1 MSDLMGD
8 DCMDSF
14 GLVLA
19 GGGTRGAYQIGVW
32 KALLETEIPVCAVAG
47 VSIGALNGALFCQ
60 GDWQIANRAWHE
72 VSVTDLVKLPE
83 PLPVPDN
90 VFDRRNLPVLTRLVI
105 QEKGLDTSPLR
116 RQMDHYL
123 DEKRLY
129 NSMVDFGV
137 LTYCLTDMK
146 PVSVFC
152 KELPPGKIFDYI
164 LASASLPL
172 FRTVRIDGKR
182 LVDGGVYN
190 NRPTEM
196 LINRGC
202 SHIIEVEVGGIGLV
216 RSYDPAG
223 AQIISIKP
231 EKPIGGLLDIRHEMI
246 DANIRQGYS
255 DAMQA
260 FKQHHLA

>member
-1 MSDLMGD
+1 
-8 DCMDSF
+8 MDSF

-32 KALLETEIPVCAVAG
+32 KALLEAELPVNAVAG

-72 VSVTDLVKLPE
+72 VSVTDMVKLPE

-90 VFDRRNLPVLTRLVI
+90 VFDRRNLPTLTRVVI
-105 QEKGLDTSPLR
+105 QEKGLDTTPLR
-116 RQMDHYL
+116 RQMDRYL
-123 DEKRLY
+123 DEQRLY
-129 NSMVDFGV
+129 ASPVDFGV
-137 LTYCLTDMK
+137 LTFCLNDMK

-152 KELPPGKIFDYI
+152 KDLPPGKIFDYM

-196 LINRGC
+196 LIDRGC
-202 SHIIEVEVGGIGLV
+202 RRIIEVEVGGIGLV
-216 RSYDPAG
+216 RRYDPAG
-223 AQIISIKP
+223 AQIVSVKP
-231 EKPIGGLLDIRHEMI
+231 EKPIGGILDIRHEMI

-260 FKQHHLA
+260 FKLHRLA